1 MAFSLPLNPTWANQR
16 WKVKIRDRERL
27 EPPHVSIL
35 RGTKTWRLNLRT
47 GRFLDAEPDPSEVP
61 AEFVAFIMEHW
72 LELRA
77 KWDEMYPENP
87 VESDDER
94 GS

>member
-1 MAFSLPLNPTWANQR
+1 MAYSLPLPTIWSSQR

-35 RGTKTWRLNLRT
+35 RGNRTWRLSLRT
-47 GRFLDAEPDPSEVP
+47 MKFLDMEPDPSEVP
-61 AEFVAFIMEHW
+61 DELLSAIRERWA
-72 LELRA
+72 ELRA

-87 VESDDER
+87 VES
-94 GS
+94 